1 MKADPQAAPTGRQR
15 SPGRAPAIA
24 LAVLVHLAL
33 LAVLVF
39 SLRWQS
45 SPAEPVSAELYA
57 PSNAAPAPKPLPPQ
71 VEPTPQPPVPTPTPT
86 PEPAPQPAPPPPV
99 VAPPPPDTRAADLAI
114 KAAKDETRRRQEAQ
128 QRALAEKQEHDRKEA
143 ERKQAEDKQR
153 ADDKRLADTRARQQ
167 QETNALLA
175 QAANE
180 AQART
185 VAAQRSAAQD
195 SAQRDWL
202 ARIQAKVRGNVI
214 LPGDLSGN
222 PQAEFDV
229 TELPTGEIIDV
240 KLRKSS
246 GVPAYDDAVQ
256 RAILKSS
263 PLPRPDNPNVW
274 QRNLKLVFRPKE

>member
-1 MKADPQAAPTGRQR
+1 MKADPQSAPAERRR
-15 SPGRAPAIA
+15 SPGRALAIA
-24 LAVLVHLAL
+24 LAVIVHLAL

-45 SPAEPVSAELYA
+45 SPADPVSAELYA

-71 VEPTPQPPVPTPTPT
+71 PEPTPPPPEPTPT
-86 PEPAPQPAPPPPV
+86 PEPTPQPAPPPPV

-114 KAAKDETRRRQEAQ
+114 KAAQEEARRKQEAQ
-128 QRALAEKQEHDRKEA
+128 QRALAEKQERDRKEA
-143 ERKQAEDKQR
+143 ERKLAEDKQR
-153 ADDKRLADTRARQQ
+153 AEDKRLADARARQQ
-167 QETNALLA
+167 QETNAMLA
-175 QAANE
+175 QAASE
-180 AQART
+180 AQARNQ
-185 VAAQRSAAQD
+185 AAQRSAAQD
-195 SAQRDWL
+195 SAQKDWL
-202 ARIQAKVRGNVI
+202 ARIQSKVRGNVI
-214 LPGDLSGN
+214 LPTDLSGN

>member
-1 MKADPQAAPTGRQR
+1 MKADPRGAPTERQR
-15 SPGRAPAIA
+15 SPRRGLAIA
-24 LAVLVHLAL
+24 LAVVVHLAL

-57 PSNAAPAPKPLPPQ
+57 PSNAAPAQKPLPPQ
-71 VEPTPQPPVPTPTPT
+71 PEPTPPPPTPTPA
-86 PEPAPQPAPPPPV
+86 PEPMPQPVSPPR
-99 VAPPPPDTRAADLAI
+99 VAVPPPPDTRAADLAI
-114 KAAKDETRRRQEAQ
+114 KAANEEARRKQEAQ
-128 QRALAEKQEHDRKEA
+128 QRSLAEKQERERKEA
-143 ERKQAEDKQR
+143 ERRQAEEKQRAEDK
-153 ADDKRLADTRARQQ
+153 KLADARARQQ
-167 QETNALLA
+167 QETNAMLA
-175 QAANE
+175 QAASE

-214 LPGDLSGN
+214 VPGDMAGN